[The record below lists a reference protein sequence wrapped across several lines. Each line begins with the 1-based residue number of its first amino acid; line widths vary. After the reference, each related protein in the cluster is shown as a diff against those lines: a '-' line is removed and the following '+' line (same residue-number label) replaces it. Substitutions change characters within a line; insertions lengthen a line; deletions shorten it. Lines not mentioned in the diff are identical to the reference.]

1 MTQYISI
8 KDASEMSG
16 KSIQTIRRMI
26 KSKKLRYRKD
36 RTPQGFN
43 YLIELSSL
51 AEMSKIS
58 PEQIKETL
66 SSTTQVSQAE
76 QAEDSQVEHSTA
88 QLKVHESQVAE
99 ASTTTVQNESESQ
112 VETNL
117 MAVAIDQHQSRSHQ
131 QIVSYEPIKELN
143 NTMQKLID
151 QHGKEKENLFRLIE
165 TFQNKVISLENK
177 IKVESGSKKAW
188 FKIW

>member
-58 PEQIKETL
+58 PELIKETL
-66 SSTTQVSQAE
+66 GSTTQATQASAPVESQQTVATEATYTNAAPVQAQAE
-76 QAEDSQVEHSTA
+76 V
-88 QLKVHESQVAE
+88 
-99 ASTTTVQNESESQ
+99 TTQPVVT
-112 VETNL
+112 TNL
-117 MAVAIDQHQSRSHQ
+117 MEVSQERSHQ
-131 QIVSYEPIKELN
+131 QIVAYEPIKEFN
-143 NTMQKLID
+143 DTMQKLID
-151 QHGKEKENLFRLIE
+151 QHGKEKENLLRLRLS
-165 TFQNKVISLENK
+165 FQNKVISLENK
-177 IKVESGSKKAW
+177 IKVESSSKKSW
-188 FKIW
+188 FKLW